1 MKPISG
7 AVIAGGKSTRMGLD
21 KALIELNHVSFLQ
34 KAVTLISH
42 FTDKVFIS
50 SNTDYPTIELP
61 IIKDVYKSIGPIA
74 GLYSILKVIPTQKV
88 FIIPVD
94 TPLLSKE
101 VVQHVLDH
109 YDVTKQIAI
118 CKTDDGLQMLV
129 GVFDKSL
136 LPILESQIQKKEY
149 KLSSLLD
156 MSNAQIIHVKIF
168 KNQFANINTQ
178 TDLMYL
184 KQNNKNAKTTR

>member
-7 AVIAGGKSTRMGLD
+7 AVIAGGRSTRMGLD

-42 FTDKVFIS
+42 FTDEVFIS
-50 SNTDYPTIELP
+50 SNTDYPTIKRP
-61 IIKDVYKSIGPIA
+61 IIKDVFKQIGPIA

-94 TPLLSKE
+94 TPLLTKE
-101 VVQHVLDH
+101 VIQYVLDH
-109 YDVTKQIAI
+109 YDDTKQIAI

-129 GVFDKSL
+129 GVFDKSILSL
-136 LPILESQIQKKEY
+136 LKDQIKNEDY
-149 KLSSLLD
+149 KLSNLLE
-156 MSNAQIIHVKIF
+156 NANVQIIDVEKY
-168 KNQFANINTQ
+168 KDQFANINTQ
-178 TDLMYL
+178 TDLIHL
-184 KQNNKNAKTTR
+184 KQNKTNAKTTR